1 MNRQRTVIMGF
12 VLICTVVGALF
23 GYTLAPTTH
32 RYSAGAKVVLLPAAD
47 LPASEASNFW
57 EVLTRGQVSRM
68 AAIIYDD
75 QRWLSSAARAA
86 NVPQDQLSLSASAL
100 QDTTMVVVTV
110 TANSPMAAEA
120 ALNDVLTVATAEVTS
135 LVVPYKVKVLW
146 PPPDS
151 GWPIP
156 EPGRMQ
162 VAAAG
167 GLGGLLV
174 GIGLPWLRHVRRR
187 GSRSAV
193 ATPLADE
200 VQ

>member
-156 EPGRMQ
+156 EPGRMH
-162 VAAAG
+162 ACDHLIWPHFGRCSSPILAP
-167 GLGGLLV
+167 V
-174 GIGLPWLRHVRRR
+174 GW
-187 GSRSAV
+187 
-193 ATPLADE
+193 
-200 VQ
+200 